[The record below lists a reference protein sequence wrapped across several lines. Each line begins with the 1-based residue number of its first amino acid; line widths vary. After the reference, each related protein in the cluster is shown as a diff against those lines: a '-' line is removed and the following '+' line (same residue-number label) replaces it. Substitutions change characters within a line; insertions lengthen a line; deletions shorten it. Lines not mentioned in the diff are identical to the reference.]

1 MKKVIVKGLAPAVI
15 GMGVMLG
22 GTGICSA
29 TPVTWSSNGHQ
40 YEVVGSGSISWDSAR
55 TATQSRGA
63 GWDLAT
69 ITSLDEQNFIAGLL
83 GPADGTLV
91 EYYIGGMYEA
101 GAWVW
106 VTSEP
111 FSFQYWGN
119 GEPNGNAS
127 EPRMALDGR
136 YNDNNW
142 GWNDYT
148 GAAAPFVWGY
158 VAEMN
163 NAAAPV
169 PEPATMLLMGTGL
182 AGLAGV
188 ARRRSS
194 AKKNVV
200 YVTQASPLQRGRLTL
215 TVGEK

>member
-1 MKKVIVKGLAPAVI
+1 MKKVIAKGLALAVI

-22 GTGICSA
+22 GTGVCSA

-40 YEVVGSGSISWDSAR
+40 YEVVGSGSISWDNAR
-55 TATQSRGA
+55 QAKQNRGT

-69 ITSLDEQNFIAGLL
+69 ITSLDEQNFITGLL
-83 GPADGTLV
+83 GPADGKLV
-91 EYYIGGMYEA
+91 EYYIGGMYAA
-101 GAWVW
+101 GAWAW
-106 VTSEP
+106 VTNEP
-111 FSFQYWGN
+111 FEFYYWGN

-136 YNDNNW
+136 YNKPNW

-148 GAAAPFVWGY
+148 GDAASFVAGY
-158 VAEMN
+158 VAEN
-163 NAAAPV
+163 NATAPV

-188 ARRRSS
+188 ARRRRF
-194 AKKNVV
+194 AKKI
-200 YVTQASPLQRGRLTL
+200 
-215 TVGEK
+215 

>member
-1 MKKVIVKGLAPAVI
+1 MKKTIVKGLAPAVI

-29 TPVTWSSNGHQ
+29 TPVTWCSNGHQ
-40 YEVVGSGSISWDSAR
+40 YEGVGSGSISWDR
-55 TATQSRGA
+55 TPKVTQGMGAQGKGA
-63 GWDLAT
+63 GWGRAT
-69 ITSLDEQNFIAGLL
+69 KTRHNEQNFIARLLASKL

-91 EYYIGGMYEA
+91 EYYLGGMYEA

-106 VTSEP
+106 VTTEP
-111 FSFQYWGN
+111 FSFWGN
-119 GEPNGNAS
+119 REPNGNAS

-148 GAAAPFVWGY
+148 GAAAPFEWGY

-188 ARRRSS
+188 ARRLSF

-200 YVTQASPLQRGRLTL
+200 
-215 TVGEK
+215 

>member
-1 MKKVIVKGLAPAVI
+1 MNKTLAKGLALAVI

-22 GTGICSA
+22 GTVVCSA
-29 TPVTWSSNGHQ
+29 IPMTWSSNGQQ
-40 YEVVGSGSISWDSAR
+40 YEGVGSGSISRDSAR
-55 TATQSRGA
+55 LASQSRGA
-63 GWDLAT
+63 GWGLAA
-69 ITSLDEQNFIAGLL
+69 ITSLDEQNFIARLL
-83 GPADGTLV
+83 GPADGSLV
-91 EYYIGGMYEA
+91 EYSISGMYET

-106 VTSEP
+106 VTRKP
-111 FSFQYWGN
+111 FSFQYFGN

-127 EPRMALDGR
+127 EPRMVLDGIC
-136 YNDNNW
+136 NDNDW

-148 GAAAPFVWGY
+148 GAAEPFKAGC
-158 VAEMN
+158 VAEKN
-163 NAAAPV
+163 NVSAPV

-200 YVTQASPLQRGRLTL
+200 
-215 TVGEK
+215 